1 MVLIESH
8 GDTSARVRKLIRKNR
23 LTQKDVAA
31 EIGISQQL
39 FTNKL
44 HGRANYTLRDLSRIA
59 DFFDVSLDY
68 LVGRSNE
75 QKGNKR

>member
-1 MVLIESH
+1 MVLVESH
-8 GDTSARVRKLIRKNR
+8 GDTSARVRGLSRKNR
-23 LTQKDVAA
+23 LTQKEVAA
-31 EIGISQQL
+31 EIGSSQQL
-39 FTNKL
+39 STNKL

-59 DFFDVSLDY
+59 EFFDVSLDY